1 MLPDREFT
9 ESSVKAAGP
18 AAKQVSAANGNA
30 STKTG
35 IGVSVTRLEDK
46 PLVKGRGQFAADIHF
61 PHELHMRVVRSANA
75 HGRLKSIDVAEARAL
90 PGVVAVW
97 TASDIEDLPPIDFR
111 EGSIEKLAPFRQ
123 PVLARDVVRYVGEP
137 VAAVFATDPYVAEDA
152 ADLVAVEVDELPP
165 IVDAA
170 APVADFAKGL
180 TTEATICRQGYGDLE
195 AVFRQATHVVEI
207 DVEIGRHSGVPLE
220 TRGAIGRYDA
230 AHDVLELHGAAK
242 VPHRNRES
250 LARMFGRST
259 ADIHCYEGHVGGG
272 FGVRGEIYPEDILV
286 LVAAMRLGRPV
297 KWLEDRREH
306 MVAANHSRQQRHI
319 VRAAVDGEGNLLG
332 IDDRFFHD
340 QGAYIRT
347 HGTRVAETACG
358 ILPGPY
364 RLPNYRVQCHFR
376 LTNKTPA
383 ATYRA
388 PGRYETNF
396 VRERLMDAIAKKV
409 GLSRIEVR
417 RRNLLQPADM
427 PHERP
432 LSALGDDV
440 VLDSGDYP
448 GLLDKALVR
457 CEWDRLER
465 EVKERRKGGELVGLG
480 LAMYVE
486 KSGLG
491 PTDGVRI
498 HVHDSGDVEVITGGA
513 SIGQGFETVIA
524 QICAE
529 KLGVDYS
536 KVRVIHGQT
545 DRIEYGIGAH
555 ATRATV
561 MTGNAT
567 AIAAEKVL
575 AKALDMASQLVQTDP
590 SRLAVVNGDIVR
602 VEAPDE
608 PLMSIGEIA
617 RNLRPTSKTRGERT
631 PGLSAEGWFDA
642 AHMTYPYGVQI
653 ALVTIDR
660 GTGGVNIEKMLIA
673 FDIGRAVNP
682 VLVHGQIVGGFV
694 QGLGGALFEEFQ
706 YDERG
711 QPLSVT
717 FADYLMPTA
726 REVPDVDV
734 LITEDAPS
742 TTNPLGIKGAGEGG
756 IAGVG
761 AVIASAIDDALGEI
775 ATVTSLPIKPQWLK
789 MMIGA
794 SLPMSE
800 LPQVPERR
808 HVTSGSGAAAQV
820 SHVGG

>member
-1 MLPDREFT
+1 MKPR
-9 ESSVKAAGP
+9 
-18 AAKQVSAANGNA
+18 AND
-30 STKTG
+30 SKPTG
-35 IGVSVTRLEDK
+35 IGASVTRLEDR
-46 PLVKGRGQFAADIHF
+46 PLVTGRGQFAGDISF
-61 PHELHMRVVRSANA
+61 PRQLHMRIVRSANA
-75 HGRLKSIDVAEARAL
+75 HGVLKNVDVTEAKAL
-90 PGVVAVW
+90 RGVVAVW
-97 TASDIEDLPPIDFR
+97 TASDIADLPPIDFR
-111 EGSIEKLAPFRQ
+111 EGPIEKLAPFRQ
-123 PVLARDVVRYVGEP
+123 PVLARDYVRYVGEP
-137 VAAVFATDPYVAEDA
+137 VAAIFATDPYVAEDA
-152 ADLVAVEVDELPP
+152 ADLVIVEVDELPVL
-165 IVDAA
+165 VDAA
-170 APVADFAKGL
+170 AAVADFADGL
-180 TTEATICRQGYGDLE
+180 TTEPTICRQGYGEID
-195 AVFRQATHVVEI
+195 AVFRNAAHIVEI
-207 DVEIGRHSGVPLE
+207 DVAIGRHSGVPLE

-230 AHDVLELHGAAK
+230 ARDVLELHGAAK

-259 ADIHCYEGHVGGG
+259 AAVHCYEGQVGGG

-286 LVAAMRLGRPV
+286 LVAAMRLERPV

-306 MVAANHSRQQRHI
+306 MIAANHSRQQRHFI
-319 VRAAVDGEGNLLG
+319 RAAVDAEGHLLG

-396 VRERLMDAIAKKV
+396 VRERLMDAIAKKL
-409 GLSRIEVR
+409 GLSRVEVR

-432 LSALGDDV
+432 LVALGDEV

-448 GLLDKALVR
+448 GLLDKALAR
-457 CEWDRLER
+457 CAWDKLER
-465 EVKERRKGGELVGLG
+465 EVNERRTKGELIGLG

-491 PTDGVRI
+491 PIDGVRI

-513 SIGQGFETVIA
+513 SVGQGFETVVA
-524 QICAE
+524 QICADR
-529 KLGVDYS
+529 LGVDYR
-536 KVRVIHGQT
+536 KVWVIHGQT

-567 AIAAEKVL
+567 AIAAEKVR
-575 AKALDMASQLVQTDP
+575 AKALDMASQLLQAEP
-590 SRLAVVNGDIVR
+590 GRLAIVDGKIVR
-602 VEAPDE
+602 SEALDE
-608 PLMSIGEIA
+608 PLMTLGEIA
-617 RNLRPTSKTRGERT
+617 NHLRPTSKTRGERD
-631 PGLSAEGWFDA
+631 PGLSAEGWFNA

-660 GTGGVNIEKMLIA
+660 GTGGVTIEKMLIA
-673 FDIGRAVNP
+673 FDVGRAVNP
-682 VLVHGQIVGGFV
+682 VLVRGQIVGGFA
-694 QGLGGALFEEFQ
+694 QGLGGAMFEEFQ

-726 REVPDVDV
+726 HEIPKVDV

-761 AVIASAIDDALGEI
+761 AAIASAVDDALGDI

-789 MMIGA
+789 AVIDA
-794 SLPMSE
+794 YA
-800 LPQVPERR
+800 
-808 HVTSGSGAAAQV
+808 TST
-820 SHVGG
+820 

>member
-1 MLPDREFT
+1 MKVG
-9 ESSVKAAGP
+9 VKDS
-18 AAKQVSAANGNA
+18 KN
-30 STKTG
+30 TG
-35 IGVSVTRLEDK
+35 IGASVPRLEDM
-46 PLVKGRGQFAADIHF
+46 PLVTGRGQFAADMNF
-61 PHELHMRVVRSANA
+61 PRQLHLRVVRSAHA
-75 HGRLKSIDVAEARAL
+75 HGTLKNVDVTVASAL
-90 PGVVAVW
+90 RGVVAVW
-97 TASDIEDLPPIDFR
+97 TARDIENLPPIDFR
-111 EGSIEKLAPFRQ
+111 EGPIEKLAPFRQ
-123 PVLARDVVRYVGEP
+123 PVLARDCVRYVGEP
-137 VAAVFATDPYVAEDA
+137 IAAVFATDPYIAEDA
-152 ADLVAVEVDELPP
+152 ADLVTIEVDELPAV
-165 IVDAA
+165 IDAA
-170 APVADFAKGL
+170 APVTDFAHGL
-180 TTEATICRQGYGDLE
+180 TTEPTICRQGYGD
-195 AVFRQATHVVEI
+195 VDNIFRNAAHIVEV

-230 AHDVLELHGAAK
+230 ARDVLELHGAAK
-242 VPHRNRES
+242 VPHKNRES
-250 LARMFGRST
+250 LARMFGLST
-259 ADIHCYEGHVGGG
+259 AAVHCYEGHVGGG

-286 LVAAMRLGRPV
+286 LIAAMRFRRPV

-306 MVAANHSRQQRHI
+306 MIAANHSRQQRHI
-319 VRAAVDGEGNLLG
+319 IRAALDAEGLLLG

-347 HGTRVAETACG
+347 HGTRIAETACG

-364 RLPNYRVQCHFR
+364 RLPAYRVRCHFR

-396 VRERLMDAIAKKV
+396 VRERLMDAIAKRL

-432 LSALGDDV
+432 LTALGDEV

-448 GLLDKALVR
+448 GLLDKALLR
-457 CEWDRLER
+457 SGWNKLES
-465 EVKERRKGGELVGLG
+465 EVNERRKKGELIGLG

-498 HVHDSGDVEVITGGA
+498 HVHDTGDVEVITGGA
-513 SIGQGFETVIA
+513 SVGQGFETVIA

-529 KLGVDYS
+529 KLGVDYRR
-536 KVRVIHGQT
+536 VRVIHGQT
-545 DRIEYGIGAH
+545 DRIEFGIGAH

-567 AIAAEKVL
+567 AIAAEKVR
-575 AKALDMASQLVQTDP
+575 AKALDMASQLLQTEP
-590 SRLAVVNGDIVR
+590 GRLAIIDGHIVRGESPDAPLIGLGDI
-602 VEAPDE
+602 A
-608 PLMSIGEIA
+608 GH
-617 RNLRPTSKTRGERT
+617 LRPLSKTRGERD
-631 PGLSAEGWFDA
+631 PGLAADGWFNT

-660 GTGGVNIEKMLIA
+660 GTGAVTIEKMLIA
-673 FDIGRAVNP
+673 FDVGRAINP
-682 VLVHGQIVGGFV
+682 VLVRSQLVGGFV
-694 QGLGGALFEEFQ
+694 QGLGGAMFEEFQ

-717 FADYLMPTA
+717 FADYLIPTA
-726 REVPDVDV
+726 REIPKIDV
-734 LITEDAPS
+734 LIAEDAPS

-761 AVIASAIDDALGEI
+761 AAIASAVDDALGDI
-775 ATVTSLPIKPQWLK
+775 ATITALPIKPQWLK
-789 MMIGA
+789 AAIDA
-794 SLPMSE
+794 YVP
-800 LPQVPERR
+800 PQR
-808 HVTSGSGAAAQV
+808 AARA
-820 SHVGG
+820 